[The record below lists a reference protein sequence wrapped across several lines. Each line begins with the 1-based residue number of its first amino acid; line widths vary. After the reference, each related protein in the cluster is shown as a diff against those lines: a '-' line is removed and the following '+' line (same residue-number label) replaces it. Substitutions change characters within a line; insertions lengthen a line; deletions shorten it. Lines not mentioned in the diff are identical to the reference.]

1 MYRYLA
7 LAAIVFGVLAP
18 AAFAEEGPS
27 QPSAIER
34 LTRQEDARWSDPRLG
49 ITYPSAWQP
58 SAIERLVRQEDARA
72 AQTPTVQIVSGG
84 GFDWLVAAIGAATA
98 LATALLACGLAIVA
112 RSRRLERAQAGQ
124 SSSSVNST
132 ELPAGSRT

>member
-7 LAAIVFGVLAP
+7 LAAIVIGVLAP

-58 SAIERLVRQEDARA
+58 SAIERLVRQEDVRRNDPRLEVGASKPTTV
-72 AQTPTVQIVSGG
+72 QTPTVNIVGED
-84 GFDWLVAAIGAATA
+84 GFDWMAAAIGAVAAVATV
-98 LATALLACGLAIVA
+98 LLASGLALVA
-112 RSRRLERAQAGQ
+112 RTHRVGRA
-124 SSSSVNST
+124 
-132 ELPAGSRT
+132 